1 MLSDIIKYK
10 TTNGC
15 RDMTD
20 PVGRNSSEFRRWKCQ
35 FLSLQQ
41 IFFFLFLAWV
51 YHLGVNL
58 TSFKLSYRFESN
70 TVVVANAVINYLEL
84 SLYQQQDILEMT
96 AVECLFF
103 FFQIPKSPS
112 DTLLPAVLPVTPL
125 CPSTPMEFTE
135 DSCWQQIALL
145 SQDIPVLD

>member
-20 PVGRNSSEFRRWKCQ
+20 PVGRNSSEFRRWNCQ

-96 AVECLFF
+96 AVECLVFF
-103 FFQIPKSPS
+103 SRYQKAHLIPSY
-112 DTLLPAVLPVTPL
+112 LLCSLSLL
-125 CPSTPMEFTE
+125 C
-135 DSCWQQIALL
+135 ALL
-145 SQDIPVLD
+145 HQWNLLRTVAGNKLLFWVRTSQC